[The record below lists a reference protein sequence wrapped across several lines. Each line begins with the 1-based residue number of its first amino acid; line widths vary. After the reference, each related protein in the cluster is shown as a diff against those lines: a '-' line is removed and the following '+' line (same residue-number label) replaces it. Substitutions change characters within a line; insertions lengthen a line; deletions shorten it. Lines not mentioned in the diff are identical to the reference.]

1 MDDGALPTYIHGMDM
16 LTTFLLAF
24 CVFVAAVV
32 GMALG
37 LVLSGRRIE
46 GSCGG
51 LNRIPGVESDCG
63 GACRQPCERRRKA
76 IKEAAG
82 EAA

>member
-1 MDDGALPTYIHGMDM
+1 MTMTTLLLSFIVFTLAM
-16 LTTFLLAF
+16 L
-24 CVFVAAVV
+24 

-37 LVLSGRRIE
+37 VLLSGRRIE

-63 GACRQPCERRRKA
+63 GTCRRPCAARKRAMAVGAPAPGRRQH
-76 IKEAAG
+76 
-82 EAA
+82 